1 MFFNNPVSISQ
12 GDKPDML
19 LVQLAFSEFEDK
31 QGNKLP
37 GSIIKF
43 VEIPSQMKSEK
54 EVQQVD
60 SAQGAAGGSSK
71 TSIVTNFIVNLLL
84 SGSMSQL
91 WGMINGLQIVAYMPL
106 FKVKVPGNASAFNN
120 AFKEMAEFE
129 VFDTS
134 EATSEMMYFPEDD
147 PLSLSLQQQGIDT
160 TLMIPG
166 MGSIFYILI
175 GYLALFILHFLLFLC
190 AKKIAKVS
198 RVS

>member
-1 MFFNNPVSISQ
+1 MPLLADWDVISIDPSGIDFKFSFNNPVSISQ
-12 GDKPDML
+12 NDKPDML

-37 GSIIKF
+37 ASIIKF

-71 TSIVTNFIVNLLL
+71 TSMVTNFIVNLLL
-84 SGSMSQL
+84 SGSMGQL

-129 VFDTS
+129 VVDTS
-134 EATSEMMYFPEDD
+134 EAT
-147 PLSLSLQQQGIDT
+147 
-160 TLMIPG
+160 
-166 MGSIFYILI
+166 
-175 GYLALFILHFLLFLC
+175 
-190 AKKIAKVS
+190 
-198 RVS
+198 